1 MKRMLPV
8 ALAVGTLA
16 VYCAA
21 IVVGAGMRRW
31 GPFWPDGPVRT
42 EWRMERTDT
51 LGQERR
57 DLVEYGRRLFD
68 ETPVYAAA
76 HVKSRIA
83 CANCHMEGGIAAY
96 AAPVVGAAQ
105 AYPQYSKR
113 AARSITLE
121 DRVEECMTRSENGV
135 PLDADGREMKA
146 LVAYID
152 WLSEPHAG
160 QRKFVGRGLE
170 KLPVMV
176 PDVGNG
182 ARVYA
187 VQCAGCHGENGE
199 GRRPQFPP
207 LWGERAFNDGAGMN
221 GVDKMAAFVHANMP
235 HNRKGILTPQEAY
248 DVAGF
253 LHAQPRPAFDRAN
266 ERF

>member
-1 MKRMLPV
+1 MKKTLPV
-8 ALAVGTLA
+8 ALAVGTLV

-21 IVVGAGMRRW
+21 IVVGAGLRRW
-31 GPFWPDGPVRT
+31 GPFWPDRVAQEP
-42 EWRMERTDT
+42 WRIERTDG
-51 LGQERR
+51 LPKDQRE
-57 DLVEYGRRLFD
+57 LVEYGRQLFN
-68 ETPVYAAA
+68 ETPVYGARW
-76 HVKSRIA
+76 VKGRVA
-83 CANCHMEGGIAAY
+83 CRSCHLEGGIAAY

-105 AYPQYSKR
+105 AYPQYSTR
-113 AARSITLE
+113 ARRTITLE
-121 DRVEECMTRSENGV
+121 DRVEECMTRSENGA
-135 PLDADGREMKA
+135 PLETDGREMKA
-146 LVAYID
+146 LLAYID

-187 VQCAGCHGENGE
+187 AQCAGCHGENGE

-221 GVDKMAAFVHANMP
+221 GVDKMAAFVQYNMP
-235 HNRKGILTPQEAY
+235 HNRKGILTAQEAY

-253 LHAQPRPAFDRAN
+253 LHAKPRPPFDRAN
-266 ERF
+266 EKF